1 MVIVN
6 KKTEWNLNAAE
17 CALQVGEI
25 FALPD
30 TCLKIKEIIDDE
42 VSDIDEIAELISYDP
57 VLSSKLLKLANSALY
72 NFPKQVESVQKA
84 VQVLGD
90 KQVYNLVVASGA
102 AEAFSGVQP
111 NIIALDKFW
120 EHSINTALIAKH
132 LAYQLGVKKDEPI
145 YLSGL
150 LHNIG
155 ELVVVQVKPDIAR
168 ICGQYQKGKK
178 PWLKQQELL
187 GFSYADC
194 TVELLKQWQLPDRII
209 QPLKQL
215 NQPEYSAANKISLI
229 LHLASCLALSE
240 ANADAFHLYDLVDK
254 QILEVLG
261 LSKDDLHDASSFAFL
276 EGMSILSLLNPA
288 LFSIF

>member
-1 MVIVN
+1 MI
-6 KKTEWNLNAAE
+6 KTEWNLNAAE

-42 VSDIDEIAELISYDP
+42 ISDIDEIAELISYDP

-102 AEAFSGVQP
+102 AEAFSSLQP
-111 NIIALDKFW
+111 NVIALDKFW

>member
-1 MVIVN
+1 M
-6 KKTEWNLNAAE
+6 NAAE
-17 CALQVGEI
+17 CASQVGDI

-42 VSDIDEIAELISYDP
+42 ISDIDEIAELISYDP

-72 NFPKQVESVQKA
+72 NFPRQIESVQKA

-102 AEAFSGVQP
+102 ADAFTGLQP
-111 NIIALDKFW
+111 NVIALDKFW

-132 LAYQLGVKKDEPI
+132 LAFHLGVKKDEPI

-150 LHNIG
+150 LHNLG

-168 ICGQYQKGKK
+168 ICSQYKKGTR
-178 PWLKQQELL
+178 PWLKQQQLL
-187 GFSYADC
+187 GFSYIDC
-194 TVELLKQWQLPDRII
+194 TVELLKHWHLPERII

-215 NQPEYSAANKISLI
+215 NQPEFSPANKVSLI
-229 LHLASCLALSE
+229 LHLASCLALAE
-240 ANADAFHLYDLVDK
+240 ANADVFQLFDLVDK

-261 LSKDDLHDASSFAFL
+261 LSKEDLHDASSFAFL

>member
-17 CALQVGEI
+17 CALQVGDI

-30 TCLKIKEIIDDE
+30 TCLKIKEIIDNE
-42 VSDIDEIAELISYDP
+42 ISDIDEIAELVSYDP
-57 VLSSKLLKLANSALY
+57 VLSSKLLRLANSALY

-84 VQVLGD
+84 VQVLGET
-90 KQVYNLVVASGA
+90 QVYNLVVASGA
-102 AEAFSGVQP
+102 AEAFATLKP
-111 NIIALDKFW
+111 NVIALDKFW

-132 LAYQLGVKKDEPI
+132 LAFHLGVKKDEPI

-150 LHNIG
+150 LHNLG
-155 ELVVVQVKPDIAR
+155 ELVVVQVKPEIAQ
-168 ICGQYQKGKK
+168 ICSQYKKGVK
-178 PWLKQQELL
+178 PWTKQQALL
-187 GFSYADC
+187 GFSYVDC
-194 TVELLKQWQLPDRII
+194 TVELLKHWQLPERII

-215 NQPEYSAANKISLI
+215 NQPEYSPANKASLI

-240 ANADAFHLYDLVDK
+240 ANADVFQLHDLVDK
-254 QILEVLG
+254 QIMEVLG